1 MRPVGDVGFYGRNQ
15 GQSGHSFLH
24 CKCPLMTQ
32 SGHWQASSR
41 APAWVATI
49 AALTLGGE
57 NMRRRE
63 FIGLVACGAAL
74 TWPFRT
80 RAQQTEK
87 VPRVGFLGPQPRATS
102 PMVDYYQAFSSQ
114 LEKNGFREG
123 QNIVIE
129 YRATDD
135 PRGPFVGAAELMR
148 TQPDLLV
155 AAGSE
160 VALQALVAASGH
172 IPIVMF
178 AANFDPLERGYVTSL
193 AKPGGNITGVIS
205 RPLDL
210 ARKQI
215 DLLRQ
220 VFPDRNRLAALYDT
234 QSADQFAAAE
244 QGAKLLNLQVQAFKV
259 DPAYDF
265 AGVFEAAAKGG
276 AQLMMVQ
283 SGPAITKYRTEL
295 AELAIKHRL
304 PTMFTFRHYV
314 VVGGLMSYGI
324 EFPPMWS
331 RTADYVARILKG
343 AKPAEL
349 PIEQP
354 TKFELVVN
362 LKTAKALGVTIP
374 NGILLAADEVI
385 E

>member
-1 MRPVGDVGFYGRNQ
+1 
-15 GQSGHSFLH
+15 
-24 CKCPLMTQ
+24 MTQ
-32 SGHWQASSR
+32 SGHRPLLSTRKSCYDLPSEPRGQQ
-41 APAWVATI
+41 
-49 AALTLGGE
+49 
-57 NMRRRE
+57 MRRRE
-63 FIGLVACGAAL
+63 FIGFVTCSAL
-74 TWPFRT
+74 TWPFRA
-80 RAQQTEK
+80 RAQQVEK
-87 VPRVGFLGPQPRATS
+87 IPRVGFLGPVRATS
-102 PMVDYYQAFSSQ
+102 APGVYQAFSSQ

-123 QNIVIE
+123 QNIIVD
-129 YRATDD
+129 YRGIQD
-135 PRGPFVGAAELMR
+135 PRGPFVGAAELVR
-148 TQPDLLV
+148 AQPDLLV
-155 AAGSE
+155 AAGPA
-160 VALQALVAASGH
+160 VALQAVIGASGH

-178 AANFDPLERGYVTSL
+178 AINYDPIERGYVTSL
-193 AKPGGNITGVIS
+193 AQPTGNITSVIV

-220 VFPDRNRLAALYDT
+220 VFPDRNRVAVLYDAQT
-234 QSADQFAAAE
+234 ADQFAAAD
-244 QGAKLLNLQVQAFKV
+244 QGAKSLNLQVQALKV

-283 SGPAITKYRTEL
+283 SSLAFTMHKREL
-295 AELAIKHRL
+295 AELAVKHHL

-314 VVGGLMSYGI
+314 VDGGLMSYGVD
-324 EFPPMWS
+324 FPPLWG
-331 RTADYVARILKG
+331 RIADYVARILKG